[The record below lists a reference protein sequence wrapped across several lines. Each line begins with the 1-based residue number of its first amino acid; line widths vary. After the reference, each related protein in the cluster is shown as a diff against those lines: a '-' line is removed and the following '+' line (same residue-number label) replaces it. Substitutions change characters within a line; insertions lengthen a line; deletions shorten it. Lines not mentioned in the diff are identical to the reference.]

1 MVVFLVRR
9 LAGLV
14 FVLFGILLLTFI
26 VGHAAPG
33 DPVQTILGQRHDPA
47 LYARLRHFYGL
58 DRPLPVQFLSYLGGV
73 MHGDF
78 GYSYHFTDTP
88 VSTLL
93 WRYIPASLQLGIPAL
108 ILSVFLGVPLGA
120 LAAVR
125 RHTVWD
131 TMGMGLVLAFYAVP
145 TFVIIPLALAANQ
158 WLYDNGSPSLPPEG
172 WGSLSQAILPV
183 AVLTLPNIAYIARL
197 TRTSIL
203 AVLQED
209 YIRTARAKGVPSL
222 RVVFKHALRP
232 ALLPVVTFLGPSI
245 ALLVTGA
252 FVVEN
257 LFNIPGVGFA
267 SVFALS
273 SRDYPL
279 VQGLFFVLAG
289 AVVVMNTLTDI
300 FYSLLDPRIGGP
312 S

>member
-1 MVVFLVRR
+1 MAVFLVRR

-14 FVLFGILLLTFI
+14 FVLFGILLLTFV

-33 DPVQTILGQRHDPA
+33 DPVQTIMGQRHDPV

-58 DRPLPVQFLSYLGGV
+58 DQPLPLQFLHYVAGV
-73 MHGDF
+73 VHGDF
-78 GYSYHFTDTP
+78 GYSYHFADTP

-93 WRYIPASLQLGIPAL
+93 WRYIPVSLQLGLPAL
-108 ILSVFLGVPLGA
+108 AVSVLLGVPLGV

-131 TMGMGLVLAFYAVP
+131 TASMTVALAFYAVP
-145 TFVIIPLALAANQ
+145 TFVVIPLLLTVNQ
-158 WLYDNGSPSLPPEG
+158 WLYDNNYSSLPPEG
-172 WGSLSQAILPV
+172 WGSFSQAVMPV
-183 AVLTLPNIAYIARL
+183 TVLALPNIAYIARL

-203 AVLQED
+203 SVLGED
-209 YIRTARAKGVPSL
+209 FIRTARAKGLPSFS
-222 RVVFKHALRP
+222 VIFKHALRP
-232 ALLPVVTFLGPSI
+232 ALLPIVTFLGPSI

-289 AVVVMNTLTDI
+289 AVVVMNTFTDI
-300 FYSLLDPRIGGP
+300 VYSLLDPRIGGP